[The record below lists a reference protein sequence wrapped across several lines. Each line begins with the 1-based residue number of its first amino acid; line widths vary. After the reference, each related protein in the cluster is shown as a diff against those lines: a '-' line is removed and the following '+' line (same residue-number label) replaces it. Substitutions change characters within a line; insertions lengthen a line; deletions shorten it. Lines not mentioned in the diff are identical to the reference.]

1 MTTVC
6 ALFHSALAPNTSCPF
21 CHHSNDPYG
30 GLSGVAGTPDPPNQ
44 AQYTPVAPGTVSAL
58 RQTIGTGNAYR
69 AAKAAAVPP
78 IPTPGTPQPLS
89 VTRFHVRVA
98 HASYSESTPSKALW
112 AVFTD
117 GWFVAINND
126 KPVTFEQLKETFR
139 AQGQGQYIDFL
150 DHITK
155 PQGKGDWTLSTNH
168 LDPKNPA
175 PQLWCIWKNELCI
188 QDAVS
193 LQDYPFFETGG
204 NTGNGKGKGKV

>member
-1 MTTVC
+1 MVIVC

-30 GLSGVAGTPDPPNQ
+30 GPSGVAGTPDPSNQ
-44 AQYTPVAPGTVSAL
+44 AQYTLVVPGTVSAL
-58 RQTIGTGNAYR
+58 RQTIDTGNAYR
-69 AAKAAAVPP
+69 AAKAAAVSP
-78 IPTPGTPQPLS
+78 ILPTPGTPQPLS
-89 VTRFHVRVA
+89 MTRFHVRVA
-98 HASYSESTPSKALW
+98 HAYYSESTLSKALW

-126 KPVTFEQLKETFR
+126 KPMTFEQLKETFR

-168 LDPKNPA
+168 
-175 PQLWCIWKNELCI
+175 
-188 QDAVS
+188 
-193 LQDYPFFETGG
+193 
-204 NTGNGKGKGKV
+204 